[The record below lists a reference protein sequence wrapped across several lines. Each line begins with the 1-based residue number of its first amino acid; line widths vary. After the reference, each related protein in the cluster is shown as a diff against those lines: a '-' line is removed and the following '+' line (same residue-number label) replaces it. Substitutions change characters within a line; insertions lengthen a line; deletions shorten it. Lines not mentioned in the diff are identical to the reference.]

1 MRLGKLSDSI
11 LKRTVLKQIKNRRSE
26 ILSGA
31 GVGEDCAIFALS
43 TDKFAAC
50 TEEYTVKDRQD
61 MIRAIYKSTNNLA
74 AAGAEPVAVMLSII
88 LPERASEEK
97 LKKLMDGAAQA
108 AAELNIQIAGGHTT
122 VSKYVS
128 EKLAV
133 VTAYGR
139 YATDVQKQSAVGSTF
154 AMDTQNTDTVC
165 LASGSDNKA
174 GGSKFYTTKGA
185 KPGQDIV
192 ISKWIGL
199 EGTAILA
206 GLKKDEMLAR
216 YPEYLIDEAAS
227 FDKYLSVIPEAA
239 TAMKSGVCVMH
250 DASEGGIM
258 ATLWELAESS
268 GVGLNIDMRKLPIR
282 QETVEVCEF
291 CDVNPYELL
300 SGGCLVMTIEDGNG
314 LVEALNREN
323 IPAVVVGKITDSND
337 RIITN
342 GEEKRYLDKPK
353 MDEIHRFV

>member
-11 LKRTVLKQIKNRRSE
+11 LKRTVLKQIKNRRCE
-26 ILSGA
+26 VLSGA
-31 GVGEDCAIFALS
+31 GIGEDCAIFALAGADLA
-43 TDKFAAC
+43 TC
-50 TEEYTVKDRQD
+50 VTEYTVAHRQD

-74 AAGAEPVAVMLSII
+74 TAGAESVAVMLSII

-108 AAELNIQIAGGHTT
+108 ARELNIQIAGGHTT
-122 VSKYVS
+122 VSKYVT

-133 VTAYGR
+133 ITAYGI
-139 YATDVQKQSAVGSTF
+139 F
-154 AMDTQNTDTVC
+154 AKDADGNSIRP
-165 LASGSDNKA
+165 L
-174 GGSKFYTTKGA
+174 TTKGA

-199 EGTAILA
+199 EGTAMLA
-206 GLKKDEMLAR
+206 QHKGEEMLAR
-216 YPEYLIDEAAS
+216 YPEYFINEAAG

-268 GVGLNIDMRKLPIR
+268 GVGLSVDMKKIPIR

-300 SGGCLVMTIEDGNG
+300 SGGCLVMTTEDGNG
-314 LVEALNREN
+314 LVEALAEAN

-337 RIITN
+337 RIIYN
-342 GEEKRYLDKPK
+342 GEEKRFLDKPK
-353 MDEIHRFV
+353 MDEIHRFI

>member
-1 MRLGKLSDSI
+1 MRGNMRLGKLSDSI

-26 ILSGA
+26 ILCGA
-31 GVGEDCAIFALS
+31 GVGEDCAIFALDGGGLA
-43 TDKFAAC
+43 TC
-50 TEEYTVKDRQD
+50 TGEYTVADRQD
-61 MIRAIYKSTNNLA
+61 MLRAIYKSCNNLA
-74 AAGAEPVAVMLSII
+74 TAGAEPMAVMLSII

-122 VSKYVS
+122 VSKYVTQ
-128 EKLAV
+128 KLAV
-133 VTAYGR
+133 VTGYGI
-139 YATDVQKQSAVGSTF
+139 YPKGEAGEAQKP
-154 AMDTQNTDTVC
+154 
-165 LASGSDNKA
+165 L
-174 GGSKFYTTKGA
+174 TTKGA

-192 ISKWIGL
+192 MSKWIGL

-206 GLKKDEMLAR
+206 QHKKEEMLGR
-216 YPEYLIDEAAS
+216 YPQYFIEEAAG

-268 GVGLNIDMRKLPIR
+268 GVGLSIDMKKLPIR

-300 SGGCLVMTIEDGNG
+300 SGGCLVMTTEDGNS
-314 LVEALNREN
+314 LVEALAEAN

-337 RIITN
+337 RIIVN
-342 GEEKRYLDKPK
+342 GEEKRFLDKPK
-353 MDEIHRFV
+353 VDEVHRFV

>member
-43 TDKFAAC
+43 EDKFATC
-50 TEEYTVKDRQD
+50 MEEYTVKDRQD

-108 AAELNIQIAGGHTT
+108 AAALNIQIAGGHTT

-133 VTAYGR
+133 VTAYGK
-139 YATDVQKQSAVGSTF
+139 YAAEE
-154 AMDTQNTDTVC
+154 
-165 LASGSDNKA
+165 
-174 GGSKFYTTKGA
+174 FYTTKGA
-185 KPGQDIV
+185 QPGQDIV

-199 EGTAILA
+199 EGTAMLA
-206 GLKKDEMLAR
+206 GLKKEELLAR

-268 GVGLNIDMRKLPIR
+268 GVGLSIDMKKLPIR

-300 SGGCLVMTIEDGNG
+300 SGGCLVMTTEDGN
-314 LVEALNREN
+314 ALADALMQEN

-337 RIITN
+337 RIIIN

>member
-11 LKRTVLKQIKNRRSE
+11 LKRTVLKQIKKRRSE
-26 ILSGA
+26 IISGA
-31 GVGEDCAIFALS
+31 GIGEDCAIFALS
-43 TDKFAAC
+43 GDKFATC
-50 TEEYTVKDRQD
+50 VVEYTVKDRQD

-74 AAGAEPVAVMLSII
+74 ASGAEPIAVMLSII

-97 LKKLMDGAAQA
+97 LKKLMDGASQA

-133 VTAYGR
+133 ITAYGT
-139 YATDVQKQSAVGSTF
+139 YAQTKEEGSGVVHTVQ
-154 AMDTQNTDTVC
+154 NRE
-165 LASGSDNKA
+165 SGNV
-174 GGSKFYTTKGA
+174 YTTKGA

-192 ISKWIGL
+192 MSKWIGL

-206 GLKKDEMLAR
+206 AMKKEEMLAR
-216 YPEYLIDEAAS
+216 YPEYLIDEAVS
-227 FDKYLSVIPEAA
+227 FDKYLSIIPEAA

-268 GVGLNIDMRKLPIR
+268 GVGLHIDLKKLPIR

-300 SGGCLVMTIEDGNG
+300 SGGCLVMTTEDGNA
-314 LVEALNREN
+314 LVRALEEQN

-337 RIITN
+337 RIIVN

-353 MDEIHRFV
+353 TDEIYRFS

>member
-26 ILSGA
+26 VLCGA
-31 GVGEDCAIFALS
+31 GIGEDCAIFALS
-43 TDKFAAC
+43 GDKFA
-50 TEEYTVKDRQD
+50 TSVEEYTVKDRQD

-74 AAGAEPVAVMLSII
+74 TAGAEPVAVMLSII

-108 AAELNIQIAGGHTT
+108 AAALNIQIAGGHTT

-133 VTAYGR
+133 VTAYGM
-139 YATDVQKQSAVGSTF
+139 YGEE
-154 AMDTQNTDTVC
+154 
-165 LASGSDNKA
+165 A
-174 GGSKFYTTKGA
+174 GARPFTTKGA

-206 GLKKDEMLAR
+206 NMKKEEMLAR
-216 YPEYLIDEAAS
+216 YPEYLIDEAAG

-268 GVGLNIDMRKLPIR
+268 GVGLSIDMKKLPIR

-300 SGGCLVMTIEDGNG
+300 SGGCLVMTTEDGNA
-314 LVEALNREN
+314 LVDALLQQD

-337 RIITN
+337 RIIVN

>member
-1 MRLGKLSDSI
+1 
-11 LKRTVLKQIKNRRSE
+11 
-26 ILSGA
+26 
-31 GVGEDCAIFALS
+31 
-43 TDKFAAC
+43 
-50 TEEYTVKDRQD
+50 
-61 MIRAIYKSTNNLA
+61 
-74 AAGAEPVAVMLSII
+74 
-88 LPERASEEK
+88 
-97 LKKLMDGAAQA
+97 MDGAAQA
-108 AAELNIQIAGGHTT
+108 ARELNIQIAGGHTT

-133 VTAYGR
+133 VTAYGL
-139 YATDVQKQSAVGSTF
+139 YKEDCSLKP
-154 AMDTQNTDTVC
+154 
-165 LASGSDNKA
+165 L
-174 GGSKFYTTKGA
+174 TTKGA

-206 GLKKDEMLAR
+206 NRKKEEMLAR

-268 GVGLNIDMRKLPIR
+268 GVGLSIDMKKLPIR

-300 SGGCLVMTIEDGNG
+300 SGGCLVMTTEDGN
-314 LVEALNREN
+314 ALEQVLLQQD

-337 RIITN
+337 RIIVN

-353 MDEIHRFV
+353 TDEIYRFI